1 MRIIIAIAC
10 LCLIKA
16 SSGFFGFSSKFNG
29 HDEPFKAHTN
39 RVFSFNPFE
48 VQEKWIEQRLDHFN
62 PQDSRKWQ
70 MRYLENEELRADHR
84 PGGPI
89 FIHVGGEWT
98 ISAGSISPG
107 SLIYDLAKE
116 HNGTLYY
123 TEHRFYGRS
132 RPLNDTA
139 TANLRF
145 LTVDQALAD
154 LAIFVNHVKS
164 VNESSA
170 NSSVILV
177 GASYSGR
184 MPR

>member
-1 MRIIIAIAC
+1 MRVITAIAC
-10 LCLIKA
+10 LCLIKV
-16 SSGFFGFSSKFNG
+16 SSAFFGFTSKYNT
-29 HDEPFKAHTN
+29 HQEPFQSHTN
-39 RVFSFNPFE
+39 RFYFVDPFA

-62 PQDSRKWQ
+62 PQDQRRWQ
-70 MRYLENEELRADHR
+70 MRYLENDMHYQE
-84 PGGPI
+84 GGPI

-98 ISAGSISPG
+98 ISSGSINAG

-132 RPLNDTA
+132 HPLNDTS
-139 TANLRF
+139 TENLRF

-154 LAIFVNHVKS
+154 LAIFVNHVKN
-164 VNESSA
+164 VNESFA

-177 GASYSGR
+177 GASYSGKL
-184 MPR
+184 